1 MQAVADDA
9 QNIFLDDDGFFPQR
23 QGQGVDSLRHF
34 VPGLL
39 ALGDLHQRHQV
50 RGIPEVHPAEALRVL
65 HCLGDVAHPQ
75 TGGVGG
81 EQGLR
86 RDMLADG
93 AVKRLLDL
101 QVLCDVFHDEIGAVI
116 DGEVR
121 GVGDALGNGSGGL
134 VQQALFL
141 QNGQVPGNALLG
153 TVQGRGA
160 AVPEGDGVSGLGKD
174 AGQGHAHGPGPGH
187 HRAAD
192 GGCRHSR

>member
-1 MQAVADDA
+1 
-9 QNIFLDDDGFFPQR
+9 
-23 QGQGVDSLRHF
+23 
-34 VPGLL
+34 
-39 ALGDLHQRHQV
+39 
-50 RGIPEVHPAEALRVL
+50 
-65 HCLGDVAHPQ
+65 
-75 TGGVGG
+75 
-81 EQGLR
+81 
-86 RDMLADG
+86 MLADG

-101 QVLCDVFHDEIGAVI
+101 QVLCDVFHDEIGAII

-187 HRAAD
+187 HRAAY

>member
-1 MQAVADDA
+1 M
-9 QNIFLDDDGFFPQR
+9 
-23 QGQGVDSLRHF
+23 
-34 VPGLL
+34 
-39 ALGDLHQRHQV
+39 
-50 RGIPEVHPAEALRVL
+50 HPAEALRVF
-65 HCLGDVAHPQ
+65 HRLGDVAHPQ

-81 EQGLR
+81 EQGIR
-86 RDMLADG
+86 GDMLADG

-116 DGEVR
+116 DSEVR

-192 GGCRHSR
+192 GSFLRHKNDLLRSLGYV